1 MANSD
6 ESYVL
11 LPNLGK
17 EIAIIPAKSA
27 QRCFRA
33 HLPPISNPPR
43 WTIFIAVSFSNH
55 SLTERK
61 LIQIDTNALS
71 SGSRNE

>member
-1 MANSD
+1 MANIH

-27 QRCFRA
+27 QRYFKRITTDIQLTQMDHFCC
-33 HLPPISNPPR
+33 S
-43 WTIFIAVSFSNH
+43 FIQELQFDRVRMH
-55 SLTERK
+55 SSP
-61 LIQIDTNALS
+61 A
-71 SGSRNE
+71 SRNK